1 MLWHGQLQR
10 RVRLRATPIFCR
22 ISNLTYNERM
32 TEQDK
37 PLVWLA
43 GEVKTPPF
51 SKEARV
57 EAGVLLRRLQR
68 GANVGMPQVRPMPS
82 VGRRC
87 RELRIRDQNKNW
99 RILVRVDHD
108 AIVVAEVFE
117 KKTQK
122 TPAKVIDACK
132 DRLRRYDEVTKG

>member
-1 MLWHGQLQR
+1 M
-10 RVRLRATPIFCR
+10 
-22 ISNLTYNERM
+22 
-32 TEQDK
+32 
-37 PLVWLA
+37 
-43 GEVKTPPF
+43 KTPPF

-68 GANVGMPQVRPMPS
+68 GANVGMPQVRPMPG

-87 RELRIRDQNKNW
+87 RELRIRDQSKNW

>member
-1 MLWHGQLQR
+1 M
-10 RVRLRATPIFCR
+10 P
-22 ISNLTYNERM
+22 
-32 TEQDK
+32 EQDK

-51 SKEARV
+51 STEARV
-57 EAGVLLRRLQR
+57 EAGFLLRRLQR
-68 GANVGMPQVRPMPS
+68 GARIGMPQARSMPS

-87 RELRIRDQNKNW
+87 RELRIRDQNKSW

-122 TPAKVIDACK
+122 TPGKVIDVCK
-132 DRLRRYDEVTKG
+132 DRLRRYDEATKR